1 MNPDILKFIS
11 HDRMDPSLLCKMF
24 FITGSAACLGG
35 VLFTSFRRQIMDYGS
50 RGINETKRIKQ
61 KQHSST
67 NANLSSQIASLRVPH
82 SWFTHYYIVSVLSS
96 YFWLYQIIT
105 HGAAVRFL
113 KSLSN
118 TQSLNISSISINQV
132 FLTWLLMTFQG
143 SRRLMESLTLMKSSP
158 QSQMWAGIWIL
169 GIIFYLI
176 MGIAVWIEGISQL
189 DHQILYG
196 EFPSLFS
203 GFTPKTFAALGIF
216 LLASTLQN
224 ICHRHLFHL
233 QKYSLPN
240 QLLFR
245 WITCPHY
252 TCECFIYLS
261 LALISA
267 PRGQVFNSTVF
278 MGLIFVFSNLAI
290 TADGTWKWYETKF
303 GREKVITKW
312 RMIPL
317 LY

>member
-1 MNPDILKFIS
+1 
-11 HDRMDPSLLCKMF
+11 MDPSLLCRNF
-24 FITGSAACLGG
+24 FIIGSAACLGG
-35 VLFTSFRRQIMDYGS
+35 VFFTSFRRKVMDYGS
-50 RGINETKRIKQ
+50 RSINETNRVKQ
-61 KQHSST
+61 KQKFST
-67 NANLSSQIASLRVPH
+67 TTNLLSQAASFRVPH
-82 SWFTHYYIVSVLSS
+82 SWFTHYYIASVLSS

-105 HGAAVRFL
+105 YGTVVRFL
-113 KSLSN
+113 KSLST
-118 TQSLNISSISINQV
+118 TQSLNISSMSINQV
-132 FLTWLLMTFQG
+132 FLTWLLMAIQG
-143 SRRLMESLTLMKSSP
+143 SRRLMESLTLMKSSS
-158 QSQMWAGIWIL
+158 QSQMWAGIWII
-169 GIIFYLI
+169 GIIFYII

-189 DHQILYG
+189 DHQILYE

-203 GFTPKTFAALGIF
+203 GFTLKSFIALGIF

-240 QLLFR
+240 HLLFR

-252 TCECFIYLS
+252 TCECLIYLS

-267 PRGQVFNSTVF
+267 PQGKVFNSTVLT
-278 MGLIFVFSNLAI
+278 GLIFVLSNLAI
-290 TADGTWKWYETKF
+290 TADGTLKWYEMKF
-303 GREKVITKW
+303 GTEKIITKW